1 MKDFGNIIYRTET
14 MAYVIDNGTY
24 TVPHPEDKTVPAE
37 IHTEFNDLYIEID
50 EYAKANPDKVIKE
63 EEVLYEPT
71 IEELKKLKL
80 SEINNKYNIAIST
93 LVATYPETELL
104 TFDKQEQEARAW
116 LEDNSIE
123 TPLID
128 ALAEGR
134 QINKADLVNRI
145 INKSDLFAVQTG
157 YLTGQR
163 QYYEDLLGL
172 AQTKEEVEAIIPEYR
187 YYEVGEVS
195 VEA

>member
-1 MKDFGNIIYRTET
+1 MRDFGNIIYRINTK
-14 MAYVIDNGTY
+14 AYVIENNTF
-24 TVPHPEDKTVPAE
+24 TVPHPDDETVPAK
-37 IHTEFNDLYIEID
+37 IHEEFNTLYTEID
-50 EYAKANPDKVIKE
+50 EYAKANPDKVTKE

-71 IEELKKLKL
+71 VKELKKLKL
-80 SEINNKYNIAIST
+80 TEINNKYNIATSA
-93 LVATYPETELL
+93 LVSTYPETELL

-116 LEDNSIE
+116 LGDNSIE

-134 QINKADLVNRI
+134 QIEKTDLVNRI
-145 INKSDLFAVQTG
+145 ISKADLFAVQTG

-163 QYYEDLLGL
+163 QYYEDQLGL

-187 YYEVGEVS
+187 YYEVGEVN

>member
-1 MKDFGNIIYRTET
+1 MTDFENVIYRPLSG
-14 MAYVIDNGTY
+14 AYIIKNGTF
-24 TVPHPEDKTVPAE
+24 TVPHPDDKSIPEIIHAE
-37 IHTEFNDLYIEID
+37 FDALYAD
-50 EYAKANPDKVIKE
+50 VDAYAKANPDKVTEEKE
-63 EEVLYEPT
+63 EIYEPS

-80 SEINNKYNIAIST
+80 AEINNEYNTAASL
-93 LVATYPETELL
+93 LVVTYPEIELL

-116 LEDNSIE
+116 LEDNNIE

-163 QYYEDLLGL
+163 QYYEDQLGL